1 MTGGMTKDDDADND
15 DAAAVANS
23 DGTRSIITAG
33 GGDDKG
39 DDDNARPMTGPRR
52 TPGAAA
58 LLPAVS
64 GADREQGG
72 AATSSAITAV
82 SSVISSTAKNILRE
96 FFERVDW
103 PLNKGLPRGA
113 EFFSGPLGDIV
124 KRHGLLRMQKRIRR
138 WRIQSVRHFGR
149 MQQRMYLN
157 SQKKNSYNYFI

>member
-1 MTGGMTKDDDADND
+1 M
-15 DAAAVANS
+15 
-23 DGTRSIITAG
+23 
-33 GGDDKG
+33 
-39 DDDNARPMTGPRR
+39 
-52 TPGAAA
+52 
-58 LLPAVS
+58 VS

-124 KRHGLLRMQKRIRR
+124 MQHGLEKAQILRQLLNYKRE
-138 WRIQSVRHFGR
+138 
-149 MQQRMYLN
+149 
-157 SQKKNSYNYFI
+157 NYTQVSI